1 MDKLLQLA
9 KKGNKK
15 AFKKLY
21 VRYANYFYG
30 YLCKLV
36 HTEAVVRDIFE
47 ITWQSLFLNITMID
61 SMPVELFRTLNRV
74 MENEKTRFENKV
86 LISTSHSMV
95 VDLHLNTKLLQ
106 LSDSDLSFLLEQII
120 NSQETLKS
128 ESVDKDIQL
137 IINRILSE
145 VLFLADDCFQNITM
159 LHDHLLSL
167 FKYHEIDRLMTYEIY
182 TFIDNKQRRSI
193 VLYAGL
199 LVLVSIIMIF
209 LGQELSLRQIDTI
222 DEVLPFIELEPN
234 DLISDADVAL
244 IGKSLKGSVVELNFQ
259 LLNTNSSSLK
269 HIDLFIRFPR
279 LTSNSYKLKR
289 TNGVYTLYYDLD
301 YEKLLDERI
310 LIEVSVSN
318 AGEIITKE
326 EFHINLSLLEGWTKV
341 YPINKTIETPLSQL
355 EIIDLTLNGPFLS
368 LNMKEIQD
376 SMQSYHSYY
385 VIVEDNKGNQY
396 EGMDDYIYRNIFS
409 IDYGH
414 ITQYSTIET
423 FEIYIESMF
432 YEDLKYIGKIIND
445 QKSFIYKNHEFTFKI
460 NRNTSGRVYFE
471 LIADDVLFSEDY
483 PNLLLNETDSWFRL
497 HQNLFPY
504 NVDIT
509 RLDYEN
515 VYNRNDGHVGV
526 KEMITYYLATYN
538 ILLAEGDLSY
548 QLQFLPEREFITVL
562 VSDYKS
568 VFLTYST
575 YFGDTLN
582 EMELAI
588 DAEFRVIKIKEHITV
603 ECIE

>member
-30 YLCKLV
+30 YLLKLV
-36 HTEAVVRDIFE
+36 HTEAVARDIFE
-47 ITWQSLFLNITMID
+47 TTWQSLFLNITMID
-61 SMPVELFRTLNRV
+61 SMPVTIFRTLNRE
-74 MENEKTRFENKV
+74 MENEKRHLEHKV
-86 LISTSHSMV
+86 LLSISHSMV

-106 LSDSDLSFLLEQII
+106 LSDVDLSFLLEQMIK
-120 NSQETLKS
+120 SQETLQS
-128 ESVDKDIQL
+128 ESIDKDIQL

-145 VLFLADDCFQNITM
+145 VLFLSDDCFQNITM
-159 LHDHLLSL
+159 LYDHLLSL

-182 TFIDNKQRRSI
+182 TFIDNKQKRTI
-193 VLYAGL
+193 VLYGGL

-222 DEVLPFIELEPN
+222 DEVLPFIESEAN
-234 DLISDADVAL
+234 DSISDADVAL
-244 IGKSLKGSVVELNFQ
+244 IESSLNGSVVELNFQ

-269 HIDLFIRFPR
+269 HIDLIIRFPR

-289 TNGVYTLYYDLD
+289 TNDVYTLYYDLD

-326 EFHINLSLLEGWTKV
+326 EFNINLSLLEGWTKV
-341 YPINKTIETPLSQL
+341 YPINKTIQTPLSEL
-355 EIIDLTLNGPFLS
+355 EIIDFTLNGPFLS

-385 VIVEDNKGNQY
+385 IIVEDNNGNQY

-409 IDYGH
+409 IDFGH
-414 ITQYSTIET
+414 ITQYSIIET

-432 YEDLKYIGKIIND
+432 YEDLKYIGKITND
-445 QKSFIYKNHEFTFKI
+445 QKSFMYKNHEFTFKI
-460 NRNTSGRVYFE
+460 NRNTKGRVYFE

-483 PNLLLNETDSWFRL
+483 PNLLLSETDSWFRL

-515 VYNRNDGHVGV
+515 VYKRNDGHVGV

-568 VFLTYST
+568 IFLTYST

-588 DAEFRVIKIKEHITV
+588 DAEFRVIKIKERITV